1 MLRFFPLLQV
11 NRIMHLDLKHNME
24 DLLLITVKMQYTPL
38 FVLEGHSV
46 CTVKPLQYHPN
57 TLPTIITG

>member
-1 MLRFFPLLQV
+1 
-11 NRIMHLDLKHNME
+11 MHLDLKHNME
-24 DLLLITVKMQYTPL
+24 GLLLINVKMQYTPL
-38 FVLEGHSV
+38 FVLEGHSI